1 MSFFRIDLNKL
12 EDPSLALRKE
22 RRENYAF
29 LALAILF
36 AALTAWAAR
45 SNAQLGRKLGDLR
58 GMRADLQSRLDA
70 VRRDSQYVSEDD
82 VRSLFELERKRVLW
96 TRKLNAMPE
105 LVGEKIVLTKVRYER
120 GKLTVEGLAEA
131 PAGGNN
137 RFELVSAFID
147 RLKASPDFMRD
158 FAKVEFQ
165 SSRRLDFQGQ
175 NLLSFAVLCLPR

>member
-1 MSFFRIDLNKL
+1 MSFFRIDLNRL
-12 EDPSLALRKE
+12 EDPSLALRRE

-29 LALAILF
+29 LALAALF
-36 AALTAWAAR
+36 ALLVAW
-45 SNAQLGRKLGDLR
+45 SAQSGSRLGRKLGELR
-58 GMRADLQSRLDA
+58 ALRADLQSQLDA

-96 TRKLNAMPE
+96 TRKLNALPE
-105 LVGEKIVLTKVRYER
+105 LVGEKIVLTDVRYER
-120 GKLTVEGLAEA
+120 GKLLVEGLAEA

-147 RLKASPDFMRD
+147 RLKGSPDFGRD

-175 NLLSFAVLCLPR
+175 NLLSFEVLCLPR